1 MKENHI
7 SVVFVVDDELSIA
20 KSLATIL
27 QHHGYAARFF
37 TDPLEALESIQIDR
51 PDLLISDVV
60 MPLLSGIDL
69 AIQAKSRCSD
79 CKILLFSGQA
89 STHDLLREARKQGHH
104 FTVLSKPIHPAE
116 LLLEIHKVQES
127 PS

>member
-1 MKENHI
+1 MKEIEI
-7 SVVFVVDDELSIA
+7 SVVFVVDDELAIA

-27 QHHGYAARFF
+27 QRHGYAARFF
-37 TDPLEALESIQIDR
+37 TNPLEVLETIKTDH

-60 MPLLSGIDL
+60 MPFLSGIDL
-69 AIQAKSRCSD
+69 AIQVKARCSD

-89 STHDLLREARKQGHH
+89 STHDLLHEARKRGHQ

-116 LLLEIHKVQES
+116 LLSEIDKVQQS
-127 PS
+127 AP